1 MNNFNLYFES
11 VCADLIVESV
21 QDIKDKLID
30 MGWRYSQYKSDKS
43 PTVNFTTW
51 WFPLKDAP
59 GYYLYFS
66 TKVFSQSKTE
76 EDSVKTESV
85 ETFSQKALD
94 FIFTEDTTDKSAE
107 IMIYLVKR

>member
-1 MNNFNLYFES
+1 MDNFNLYFES

-30 MGWRYSQYKSDKS
+30 MGWKYGQYKSD
-43 PTVNFTTW
+43 TINFTYW

-59 GYYLYFS
+59 GYYLYFN
-66 TKVFSQSKTE
+66 TDIFSQSKTE

-85 ETFSQKALD
+85 ETFSVKALD
-94 FIFTEDTTDKSAE
+94 FIFTEDVVNTSDIIS
-107 IMIYLVKR
+107 IYLVKR

>member
-21 QDIKDKLID
+21 QDIKDKLIS
-30 MGWRYSQYKSDKS
+30 MGWKYSQYNSA
-43 PTVNFTTW
+43 TVNFTTW
-51 WFPLKDAP
+51 WFPLKDTS

-66 TKVFSQSKTE
+66 TEVFSQSKTE
-76 EDSVKTESV
+76 KDSVKTESV

-94 FIFTEDTTDKSAE
+94 FIFTEDTTDKSTA
-107 IMIYLVKR
+107 IIIYLVKR